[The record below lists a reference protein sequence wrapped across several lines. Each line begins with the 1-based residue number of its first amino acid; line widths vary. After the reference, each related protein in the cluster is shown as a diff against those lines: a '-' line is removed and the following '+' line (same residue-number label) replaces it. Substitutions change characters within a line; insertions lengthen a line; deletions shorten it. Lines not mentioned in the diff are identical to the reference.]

1 VEAQVAS
8 AMSGRVENP
17 GGGCP
22 ERRIGESRPSR
33 PAAVRGGRGEGHAG
47 LLGSGSRGSSRSGIS
62 GARGEGHAGL
72 LGGGSR
78 SGSQGVVGRRR
89 CRHYGSLLGE
99 KIHEGAA
106 EPGEGGAWRSP
117 PHSFSFRVAQTESGQ
132 GRADAGRGHA
142 GGGLPAPR
150 QGRAVAGSGHTWRW
164 TASTTSVSAP
174 ADPRRVNEGHRRMLR
189 AGLLQTEEALDVV
202 PRRGLGWRLAHGGDG
217 RRRLEVTAGGGW
229 R

>member
-1 VEAQVAS
+1 
-8 AMSGRVENP
+8 
-17 GGGCP
+17 
-22 ERRIGESRPSR
+22 
-33 PAAVRGGRGEGHAG
+33 
-47 LLGSGSRGSSRSGIS
+47 
-62 GARGEGHAGL
+62 
-72 LGGGSR
+72 
-78 SGSQGVVGRRR
+78 VGRRR

-99 KIHEGAA
+99 EIHEGAA
-106 EPGEGGAWRSP
+106 ESGEGGAWRSP

-150 QGRAVAGSGHTWRW
+150 QGRAVAGSGRAWRW

-174 ADPRRVNEGHRRMLR
+174 ADPRRVDEGHRHMLR

-217 RRRLEVTAGGGW
+217 RRRLEVTTSGGW
-229 R
+229 REERWEEAAAAGERVAAAEKNDDLALYHIENPSPTLG